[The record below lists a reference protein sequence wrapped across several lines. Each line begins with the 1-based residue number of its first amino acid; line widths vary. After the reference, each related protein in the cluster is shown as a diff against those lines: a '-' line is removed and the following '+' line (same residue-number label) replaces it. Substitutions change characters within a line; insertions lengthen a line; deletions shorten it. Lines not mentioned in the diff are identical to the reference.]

1 MCRLDLKIPDK
12 EQGVCGVS
20 SGYCA
25 RKELEPAQVFRR
37 GRMIGRGVVGGKI
50 VLSSPSFYPILDVL
64 RRSLLT
70 REG

>member
-25 RKELEPAQVFRR
+25 RKELGAGASVSAREDDWSRTGPGADCPIKPF
-37 GRMIGRGVVGGKI
+37 
-50 VLSSPSFYPILDVL
+50 VLPYSRCLAS
-64 RRSLLT
+64 
-70 REG
+70 